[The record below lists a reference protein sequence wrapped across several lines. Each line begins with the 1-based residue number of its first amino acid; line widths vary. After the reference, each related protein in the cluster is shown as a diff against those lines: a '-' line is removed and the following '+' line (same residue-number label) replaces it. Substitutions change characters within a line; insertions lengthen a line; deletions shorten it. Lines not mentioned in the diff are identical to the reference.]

1 MLGYRNF
8 PRLARW
14 LAALPICI
22 HLTFD
27 AGPAALEERG
37 QATTVGQLD
46 ESIYLKAGHPVV

>member
-14 LAALPICI
+14 LAALPIRL
-22 HLTFD
+22 HLTFA
-27 AGPAALEERG
+27 AGRVALEERG
-37 QATTVGQLD
+37 RATTVGQLD

>member
-1 MLGYRNF
+1 MGIEISRAW
-8 PRLARW
+8 PGGW
-14 LAALPICI
+14 LAALPIRI